1 MPFLNL
7 LWQILLVFGNGFW
20 WFEKEKKILFH
31 KEDYVKCILVDF
43 SKAFEMQIRKKN
55 VKPQRREKKFTLFW
69 VKLKLHVM
77 NYFEKFPSNY
87 TQSHIWNSDFLLILI
102 QNARVCHYSTKMTE
116 KFNYLFGLEFFR
128 ETE

>member
-1 MPFLNL
+1 M
-7 LWQILLVFGNGFW
+7 
-20 WFEKEKKILFH
+20 
-31 KEDYVKCILVDF
+31 KCILVDF

-77 NYFEKFPSNY
+77 NYFEQYPSNH
-87 TQSHIWNSDFLLILI
+87 TQFHIWNSDFLLILI

>member
-1 MPFLNL
+1 MHSGRFFLSFRNA
-7 LWQILLVFGNGFW
+7 N
-20 WFEKEKKILFH
+20 KE
-31 KEDYVKCILVDF
+31 
-43 SKAFEMQIRKKN
+43 KN
-55 VKPQRREKKFTLFW
+55 VKPQRREKIFTLFC

-77 NYFEKFPSNY
+77 NYFEQFPSNQKAK
-87 TQSHIWNSDFLLILI
+87 TQFHIWNSDFLLILI